1 MSDKRTE
8 TVTIPLEEYTALLM
22 KERPSDMNKALVK
35 GIKDAVIENCKTEA
49 RDYYQKFHG
58 LAIKDDG
65 DFIREIMNTIYYT
78 DREAFC
84 DIYKAVASA
93 EEKQRQNDAKMKLAR
108 DVKEMKEDE
117 SND

>member
-1 MSDKRTE
+1 MSDKRIE
-8 TVTIPLEEYTALLM
+8 TVTIPLEEYKALLM
-22 KERPSDMNKALVK
+22 KERPSDMDKALVQS
-35 GIKDAVIENCKTEA
+35 IKDAVIENCKIEE
-49 RDYYQKFHG
+49 RDYYQKYHG
-58 LAIKDDG
+58 LATKSDSA
-65 DFIREIMNTIYYT
+65 FVEEVMNAIYYT

-108 DVKEMKEDE
+108 DVKEMKEDD